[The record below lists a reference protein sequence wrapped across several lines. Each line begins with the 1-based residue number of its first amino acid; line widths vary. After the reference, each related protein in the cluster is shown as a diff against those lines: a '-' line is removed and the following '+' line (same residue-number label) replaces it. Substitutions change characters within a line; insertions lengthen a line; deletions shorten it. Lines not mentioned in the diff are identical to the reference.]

1 MHIHD
6 RSPRAKQASGTMSP
20 NYRFPT
26 SYLPDAAAGV
36 AMGEFN
42 IQLQSQ
48 KISTTGSGSPK
59 SIRVAAS
66 PENLDSTG
74 QAASGT
80 IRGSSLQKKI
90 MKTEE
95 KRTDRA

>member
-1 MHIHD
+1 
-6 RSPRAKQASGTMSP
+6 
-20 NYRFPT
+20 
-26 SYLPDAAAGV
+26 
-36 AMGEFN
+36 MGDFN
-42 IQLQSQ
+42 IQLYSQ

-66 PENLDSTG
+66 PNSNDE
-74 QAASGT
+74 ASGT
-80 IRGSSLQKKI
+80 IRASSLEKK